1 MSNIIDFP
9 RRMRQKPQTQST
21 AQNIDGDTRTG
32 HIPGVTQEA
41 KIKFLKPPASPSEA
55 LEATLD
61 AHRSTLLE
69 LAHRRQAFE
78 LQMILENN
86 TAQIK
91 LEAAAYRALVA
102 GVPESDIYG
111 LGEDMAEALSSAM
124 ETVAGA

>member
-1 MSNIIDFP
+1 MSNIITFP
-9 RRMRQKPQTQST
+9 RRRPQQAQTQST
-21 AQNIDGDTRTG
+21 AFEAVADFPAPTVNGLDSKSFLLAQTR
-32 HIPGVTQEA
+32 PS
-41 KIKFLKPPASPSEA
+41 KPVEA
-55 LEATLD
+55 LEASLD

-69 LAHRRQAFE
+69 LAHRKQAFE
-78 LQMILENN
+78 MQMMLENN

-102 GVPESDIYG
+102 GVPESDIYA